1 MPHGLATG
9 RAGRLSSEY
18 APAAVPLRL
27 LSRFLKAGMRIILRA
42 VVLRAP
48 GWLEV
53 ADVPEPTLGRNEVL
67 VRVRACGICGSDL
80 RYLRGENPWSQHTLG
95 VRLPNPPDMVLG
107 HEFAGEIVRV
117 SHSGLEGRL
126 GERVAVLAYRGCGRC
141 LYCRRGEH
149 NLCADTAHIGH
160 GAGWGGAGQ
169 NPGGM
174 AELCPV
180 WAEMAYPLPSSI
192 PYDEGVLLDGA
203 AVAVHAVTRGKVA
216 QGDWLVMLGCGPIGL
231 LALQVA
237 RARGAHMIA
246 ADVAAGPLGLAGEL
260 GAEVTVR
267 SGAQSLQEAV
277 ERATEAAGVAAVF
290 NSVGTPE
297 SVIASMKLLRRGGRQ
312 VLLAVEA
319 GDVTLP
325 LTALA
330 GERVLTASANN
341 TYPEFEEAMRL
352 VTMGTVRCRPLI
364 THTFPLDRAVEAF
377 EVAEH
382 RAETGAIKV
391 VLQP

>member
-1 MPHGLATG
+1 
-9 RAGRLSSEY
+9 
-18 APAAVPLRL
+18 
-27 LSRFLKAGMRIILRA
+27 MRITLRA

-48 GWLEV
+48 GRLEV
-53 ADVPEPTLGRNEVL
+53 ADVPEPTLGPDEVL
-67 VRVRACGICGSDL
+67 VRVRACGVCGSDL
-80 RYLRGENPWSQHTLG
+80 RYLRGGNPWSQHTLG

-160 GAGWGGAGQ
+160 GAGWGGARQ

-174 AELCPV
+174 AEFCPV

-192 PYDEGVLLDGA
+192 SYDEGVLLDGA

-237 RARGAHMIA
+237 RARGAHVIA

-277 ERATEAAGVAAVF
+277 ARATEAAGAAAVL

-297 SVIASMKLLRRGGRQ
+297 SVVASMRLLRRGGRQ
-312 VLLAVEA
+312 VLLAVET

-330 GERVLTASANN
+330 GERVLTVSANN
-341 TYPEFEEAMRL
+341 TYPEFEEALRL
-352 VTMGTVRCRPLI
+352 VTMGEVRCRPLI